1 VENAI
6 WHGLNPSEKPEK
18 WLNISFDT
26 SQNLKII
33 IEDNGIGRI
42 ASGKTEKMHKSMG
55 TDITKERLS
64 LYNHT
69 NDTKVLLT
77 ILDIEEEGIAQG
89 TRITLTY
96 NN

>member
-1 VENAI
+1 
-6 WHGLNPSEKPEK
+6 
-18 WLNISFDT
+18 
-26 SQNLKII
+26 
-33 IEDNGIGRI
+33 
-42 ASGKTEKMHKSMG
+42 MG